1 MQDRRGCLLRI
12 CWILLLL
19 KQGLGN
25 TKSAAWGTAH
35 NMTTGC
41 ITKDSHF
48 TDESQLYMPKFVR
61 LRKIPC
67 GAHPSKFPLC
77 LAAWILKSNSA
88 QFQLAE
94 VIARRHKTLLTNLEK
109 KKKTDHSYVTSKIT
123 SHWIILQ
130 KVWEFG
136 LQHKSEKGSIEED

>member
-25 TKSAAWGTAH
+25 TRSAAWGTAH
-35 NMTTGC
+35 NTTTGC

-109 KKKTDHSYVTSKIT
+109 KKNQTIHM
-123 SHWIILQ
+123 LQ
-130 KVWEFG
+130 VKLPPIG
-136 LQHKSEKGSIEED
+136 LFYRKCESLGYSTNLKKAA